1 MKKIIPLL
9 AIILLAMVSCHR
21 QKSSV
26 TKDGLVNDT
35 IQSFLDEDNAPI
47 KIEEVCKD
55 AEKDILTPEEAAH
68 WDSMNAEG
76 GHMLIRNAERNL
88 DTIVNHLH
96 MVFTTDR

>member
-1 MKKIIPLL
+1 MKKIISIL

-26 TKDGLVNDT
+26 TTEGLVNDT

-55 AEKDILTPEEAAH
+55 AEKDILTPEEATH
-68 WDSMNAEG
+68 
-76 GHMLIRNAERNL
+76 
-88 DTIVNHLH
+88 
-96 MVFTTDR
+96 